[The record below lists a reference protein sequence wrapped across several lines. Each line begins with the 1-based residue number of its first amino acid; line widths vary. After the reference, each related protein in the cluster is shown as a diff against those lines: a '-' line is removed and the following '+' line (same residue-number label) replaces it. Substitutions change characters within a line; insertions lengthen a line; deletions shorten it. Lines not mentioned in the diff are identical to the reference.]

1 MLSRFADVMVWLYDH
16 AEEIRGAA
24 MVTAVLMLAAGA
36 EGWAQWFDL
45 LIFN

>member
-1 MLSRFADVMVWLYDH
+1 MNTLTNAVEWLYDH